1 MSVTVRARHEYRH
14 PVGKVWAAFSDPEFY
29 QAKFEGIGHRN
40 VEVIST
46 ETDEEGFRIEVSRE
60 VPLDVPGLLRSVL
73 GEWNTL
79 LQDEHWTEAA
89 KGVYRNEFEIEAN
102 GVPAVMTGKMTLAT
116 QGKGCVNEVE
126 ITIRASVPLI
136 GGKLEQFVARDAEAT
151 LEAEYDFIQ
160 DYLAQRQRVTK

>member
-14 PVGKVWAAFSDPEFY
+14 PLKKVWAAFSDPEFY

-46 ETDEEGFRIEVSRE
+46 ETGDDDFQIEISRE
-60 VPLDVPGLLRSVL
+60 VPLDVPGFLRGML

-79 LQDEHWTEAA
+79 LQNERWTGGG
-89 KGVYRNEFEIEAN
+89 KGGYTNELEIEAR
-102 GVPAVMTGKMTLAT
+102 GVPAVMTGTMKLSAL
-116 QGKGCVNEVE
+116 GKGCVNEVA

-136 GGKLEQFVARDAEAT
+136 GGKLEQFVSRDTEAT
-151 LEAEYDFIQ
+151 LEAEYEFIRE
-160 DYLAQRQRVTK
+160 YLESH